1 MLSQASK
8 ASRSTDLAGANCT
21 LVLARADPYNEKPTT
36 SMPALLAFKN
46 SRRVNAFMSVPIL

>member
-1 MLSQASK
+1 
-8 ASRSTDLAGANCT
+8 LAGANCT